1 MLLQYD
7 QRLFLETPS
16 MHSRELQN
24 SVRSGGAAD
33 HVDRRQVVV
42 NCERAAVIR
51 RGTVA
56 AFEGSAG
63 YGTLPRCGA
72 AVVARSFSNSSS
84 SDDHKKSRSPRCLS
98 GNLEC
103 LAAPAICALASKG
116 NECAVTG
123 LIGRALPDRADNLKT

>member
-51 RGTVA
+51 RGAVA

-63 YGTLPRCGA
+63 YGTPPRCGA
-72 AVVARSFSNSSS
+72 AVATAGTFEWH
-84 SDDHKKSRSPRCLS
+84 DHFRTRPHLTIITRAGPRAVYQAIS
-98 GNLEC
+98 G
-103 LAAPAICALASKG
+103 A
-116 NECAVTG
+116 
-123 LIGRALPDRADNLKT
+123 